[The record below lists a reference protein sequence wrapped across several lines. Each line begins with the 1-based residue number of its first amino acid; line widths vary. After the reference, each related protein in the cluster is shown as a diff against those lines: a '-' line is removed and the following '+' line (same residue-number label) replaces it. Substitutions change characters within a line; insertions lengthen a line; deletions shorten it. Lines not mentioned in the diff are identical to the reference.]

1 MLKAVLWRVE
11 VALIGAIV
19 LWQAV
24 SSIIFVFNS
33 IKGLFQ

>member
-1 MLKAVLWRVE
+1 MLKAIVWRVE
-11 VALIGAIV
+11 LTVIGAVV

-33 IKGLFQ
+33 IKGAFQ